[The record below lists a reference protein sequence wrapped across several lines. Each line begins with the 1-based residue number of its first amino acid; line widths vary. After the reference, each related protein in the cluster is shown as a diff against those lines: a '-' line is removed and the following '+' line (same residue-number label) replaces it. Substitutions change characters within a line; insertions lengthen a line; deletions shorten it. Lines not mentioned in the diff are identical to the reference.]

1 MHLSLKSK
9 ILMLALVPVVAFAV
23 LQSGASNLVLDR
35 LANSETDQIR
45 ERLLADSRDAL
56 QAYMQIA
63 LGAVQPLYDQA
74 QDGDLNARSEA
85 IKLLSKIKYRNGTY
99 FYGLDSNYVRLFRG
113 DSPLDV
119 GVSLADRR
127 DASGRFINR
136 EQFQVAKDGSHY
148 VEYSSPL
155 AGNEGVS
162 VPKLAYTYYLPR
174 WDMAVG
180 TSMSLEGIDRQVDA
194 AREQIQQRTK
204 TILMSILMVAAALL
218 VIVGIVGWSISNAC
232 LKPLRQIRANLDD
245 IAEGEGDLTRRLQV
259 DTRDEVGQLADAF
272 NRFVGKIQRLVLQ
285 VTASTERLSILVE
298 QVSEQTQRTEL
309 TVERQRQ
316 ETDQIAT
323 AVNEMSAAAQEVA
336 RSAQQAA
343 EAASNTDVQGRS
355 TRQIV
360 GSSVSRIQS
369 LVTDIRSSSLSV
381 DKLQQD
387 VQSIVGVLDVIR
399 SIADQ
404 TNLLALNAAIEAAR
418 AGEAGRGF
426 AVVADEVRALAKRT
440 QVSTGEIQQMIDR
453 LQRATRDTVQSMR
466 RFSEAGE
473 ITSEQA
479 GKANTS
485 LDAIADLIGVINA
498 MNAQIASAS
507 EEQTAA
513 AEEINININKIACG
527 VDSAASE
534 TRIGAANAREL
545 SEVGSHLNFL
555 ARQFRV

>member
-1 MHLSLKSK
+1 MYFSLKSK

-99 FYGLDSNYVRLFRG
+99 FYGLDSNFVRLFRG

-127 DASGRFINR
+127 DVSGRFINR

-155 AGNEGVS
+155 AGNESVS
-162 VPKLAYTYYLPR
+162 VPKLAYTYYLPK

-180 TSMSLEGIDRQVDA
+180 TSMSLEGIDGQVDA
-194 AREQIQQRTK
+194 AREQINQRTK
-204 TILMSILMVAAALL
+204 TILISILMVAAALL

-232 LKPLRQIRANLDD
+232 LRPLRQIRANLDD

-259 DTRDEVGQLADAF
+259 DTSDEVGQLADAF
-272 NRFVGKIQRLVLQ
+272 NRFVGKIQRLVQQ

-316 ETDQIAT
+316 ETDQVAT

-343 EAASNTDVQGRS
+343 EAASNTDVQGRA

-485 LDAIADLIGVINA
+485 LDEIADLIGVINA

-507 EEQTAA
+507 EEQTAV
-513 AEEINININKIACG
+513 AEEININLSQIAYG

-534 TRIGAANAREL
+534 TRLGAANAREL
-545 SEVGSHLNFL
+545 SELGSHLKVL
-555 ARQFRV
+555 VRQFRV